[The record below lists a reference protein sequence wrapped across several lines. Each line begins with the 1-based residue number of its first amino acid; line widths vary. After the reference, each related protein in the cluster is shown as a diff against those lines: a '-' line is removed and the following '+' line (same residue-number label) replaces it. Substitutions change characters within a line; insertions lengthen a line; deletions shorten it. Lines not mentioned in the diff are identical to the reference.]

1 MDLGKDVS
9 RRAKTQFGLDR
20 EGLVF
25 ASAYTFAKVMADN
38 PNLARRFAERLLG
51 IKIGALEFFEVE
63 MDIPAALRKSVRM
76 DAILAGSGEVVEIEM
91 QSERDGSLERRL
103 RYYQAMIDSRS
114 LDKGQMY
121 RDLPELYMLA
131 ICRYDHFGTN
141 RALHR
146 FEMRCEDGLSLG
158 LDNGVHVIIA
168 NTSASMLDVPPEVRS
183 LLQYV
188 ETNEPVEGDDL
199 TMELADATRE
209 AYADEGWVGSIMTV
223 DMMMRVKE
231 AEAIERGE
239 KEGLERGLKRG
250 LEQGI
255 ERGVKQGIE
264 QGIEQ
269 GIKQGIAQGIEQGE
283 ARSAAL
289 IAAMQRAAVSAED
302 ILAALMGDDRE
313 ALYRQYGV
321 R

>member
-114 LDKGQMY
+114 LGKGQMY

-289 IAAMQRAAVSAED
+289 IAAMQRAGVSAED
-302 ILAALMGDDRE
+302 ILVAFMGDDRE

-321 R
+321 

>member
-1 MDLGKDVS
+1 
-9 RRAKTQFGLDR
+9 
-20 EGLVF
+20 
-25 ASAYTFAKVMADN
+25 
-38 PNLARRFAERLLG
+38 
-51 IKIGALEFFEVE
+51 
-63 MDIPAALRKSVRM
+63 MDIPTALRKSVRM

-114 LDKGQMY
+114 LGKGQMY

-289 IAAMQRAAVSAED
+289 IAAMQRAGVSAED